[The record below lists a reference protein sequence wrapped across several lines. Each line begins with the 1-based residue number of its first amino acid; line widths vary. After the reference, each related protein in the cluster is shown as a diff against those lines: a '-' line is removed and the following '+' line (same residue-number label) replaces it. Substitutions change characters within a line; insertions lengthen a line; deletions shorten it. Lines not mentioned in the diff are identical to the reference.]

1 MRISLVNNEFS
12 RTSQE
17 VQRHVQ
23 TRFFLHTYSW
33 QNEDNHDAQW
43 LQYEIEGLRFWQSH
57 TIFYPFWFHK
67 KPSEVYKL
75 LVKTRLFQDPK
86 EVQRHVQTLQIHTY
100 SCQNEDN
107 HNAQWLQYKIE
118 SVENHSTM
126 LSTFWQYTLVVE
138 ILATFFEKIT
148 QLFILSNLPTIS
160 FFFGSNKNKKI
171 CFWNLLT
178 LKAVFWIL

>member
-67 KPSEVYKL
+67 KPSEIYKL
-75 LVKTRLFQDPK
+75 LVKTRLFQDPR
-86 EVQRHVQTLQIHTY
+86 EVQRHVLTR
-100 SCQNEDN
+100 
-107 HNAQWLQYKIE
+107 
-118 SVENHSTM
+118 
-126 LSTFWQYTLVVE
+126 
-138 ILATFFEKIT
+138 
-148 QLFILSNLPTIS
+148 
-160 FFFGSNKNKKI
+160 FFFFIHIPGKMKI
-171 CFWNLLT
+171 ITMHSGYNIKSRV
-178 LKAVFWIL
+178 LKIIAQCWVLFGCTH